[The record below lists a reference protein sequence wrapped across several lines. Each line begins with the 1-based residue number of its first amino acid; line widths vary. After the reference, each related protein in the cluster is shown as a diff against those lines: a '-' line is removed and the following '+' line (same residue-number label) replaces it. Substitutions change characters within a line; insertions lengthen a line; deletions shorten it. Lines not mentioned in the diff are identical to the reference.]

1 MARCSTRSDIHPWIS
16 ADCMYSHW
24 PLELQQL
31 LYYQSAFVNHPPFS
45 SVQDL
50 RILSIDCFKNLC
62 VTKIILSSRGVLSK
76 VSSRK
81 KGGQNGHWPIYI
93 RAGKALEFQVFV
105 NKCIKKK
112 KSRRELCMVSSSV
125 DVLIF
130 SELKMFLICLTPL
143 WAHILKPQFSLLG
156 IKWFSP
162 NYAVTGETK
171 CFY

>member
-62 VTKIILSSRGVLSK
+62 VTKIILSSRGVWSK

-93 RAGKALEFQVFV
+93 RSGKALEFQVFV

-112 KSRRELCMVSSSV
+112 IPQRVVHGFQLRGCFNLLWVENDLNLSYSFMSTYFKTT
-125 DVLIF
+125 VL
-130 SELKMFLICLTPL
+130 LA
-143 WAHILKPQFSLLG
+143 WH
-156 IKWFSP
+156 
-162 NYAVTGETK
+162 
-171 CFY
+171 

>member
-1 MARCSTRSDIHPWIS
+1 MARCSTRSYIHGYIWIS
-16 ADCMYSHW
+16 AHCMYSHW

-50 RILSIDCFKNLC
+50 RILSTDCFKNLC

-81 KGGQNGHWPIYI
+81 KGGRNGHWPIYI
-93 RAGKALEFQVFV
+93 RSRKALEFQVFV

-112 KSRRELCMVSSSV
+112 KIPQRVVHGYQLPGCFHLLWVENVINLPYSFMSTYFKTT
-125 DVLIF
+125 VLFAWHKVIIPK
-130 SELKMFLICLTPL
+130 LRCD
-143 WAHILKPQFSLLG
+143 WRD
-156 IKWFSP
+156 
-162 NYAVTGETK
+162 
-171 CFY
+171 